1 MIFTE
6 TALKGAYIIQLDR
19 REDERG
25 FFARAWCRNEFE
37 ERGLLPLIVQSNLSY
52 SRKAGTL
59 RGMHYQ
65 DPPFEETKVV
75 QCVKGALFDVIID
88 LRPDSPTFKKWTAV
102 ELTEDNNAMLYVPKG
117 FAHGFLTLRDD
128 TRAFYHVSQ
137 FYSPGSERGIRW
149 NDPQFAIGWPRTD
162 NLVIS
167 EKDRNWPDWSAR
179 PEGLY
184 GARSPR

>member
-1 MIFTE
+1 MIFIE
-6 TALKGAYIIQLDR
+6 TLLKGAYIIELDR

-37 ERGLLPLIVQSNLSY
+37 AHGLVPRILQSNLSF

-65 DPPFEETKVV
+65 APPFEESKVV
-75 QCVKGALFDVIID
+75 QCIKGTLYDVIID
-88 LRPDSPTFKKWTAV
+88 LRPDSPTFKKWIAV
-102 ELTEDNNAMLYVPKG
+102 ELAEDNNLMLYAPRG
-117 FAHGFLTLRDD
+117 FAHGFMTLRDN
-128 TRAFYHVSQ
+128 TKAFYHVSE

-149 NDPQFAIGWPRTD
+149 DDPQFAIEWPRRE

-167 EKDRNWPDWSAR
+167 EKDRNWPDW
-179 PEGLY
+179 
-184 GARSPR
+184 GAPAEAGGIRSSL